1 MFRKSSYLFSFVLLA
16 GLVAGSALATDYY
29 VDQGNP
35 FTFVSKL
42 QIEEGVKLSID
53 ANLPAGN
60 IIVERIDGDNIY
72 LTQDLRDTEG
82 WWFYWKFRVVG
93 AAGKKLNFHFAEP
106 SPIGVRGPAFSKDGG
121 LKWSWLG
128 SGTVKDASFSYEFNA
143 NEADVRFCF
152 TIPYQDKD
160 LQLFLKSIMPNP
172 NLVVEEHAQ
181 TKAGRLV
188 QRFRLGKI
196 NGEPEYRVLLTC
208 RHHACESMAGFV
220 LEGMMEHM
228 LTDARD
234 SKWFCDNVQVM
245 SIPFMDM
252 DGVEAGDQGKNRK
265 PRDHNRDYLG
275 ESIYNSVRQL
285 RKEIPAW
292 SGAKLKVALDL
303 HCPYIRGDDHEKI
316 CLVGSS
322 NSKMWLQQTRFSSIF
337 ESVRKGP
344 LRHKPSDNIPFGQAW
359 NTGKNYSSG
368 KSFSRWASELEGVK
382 MACTIEIPYATVR
395 GAAVTSISARALGYD
410 FARTLRK
417 YLEPL
422 D

>member
-1 MFRKSSYLFSFVLLA
+1 VCKKLSFLLSVVLA
-16 GLVAGSALATDYY
+16 FGLGAAVATAANFY

-35 FTFVSKL
+35 ITSVSKL

-53 ANLPAGN
+53 ANLPGGN
-60 IIVERIDGDNIY
+60 IIVEKIDGNDIY

-93 AAGKKLNFHFAEP
+93 AAGRKLNFHFFEP

-128 SGTVKDASFSYEFNA
+128 NNKVKDASFSYDF
-143 NEADVRFCF
+143 EADEKDIRFCF

-160 LQLFLKSIMPNP
+160 VQLFLKSIMPNS
-172 NLVVEEHAQ
+172 NLTVEEHAR
-181 TKAGRLV
+181 TKAGRVV
-188 QRFRLGKI
+188 QRLRLGKI

-208 RHHACESMAGFV
+208 RHHACESMASFV
-220 LEGMMEHM
+220 LEGMMEHI
-228 LTDARD
+228 LTDAED
-234 SKWFCDNVQVM
+234 SRWFCDNVQVM
-245 SIPFMDM
+245 AIPFMDI
-252 DGVEAGDQGKNRK
+252 DGVEEGDQGKNRK

-275 ESIYNSVRQL
+275 ESIYSSVRQL
-285 RKEIPAW
+285 RNEIPAW
-292 SGAKLKVALDL
+292 SEGKLKVALDL

-316 CLVGSS
+316 YLVGSS
-322 NSKMWLQQTRFSSIF
+322 NTKIWLQQTRFSSIF
-337 ESVRKGP
+337 ESVRTGP
-344 LRHKPSDNIPFGQAW
+344 LDHKASDNIPFGQAW
-359 NTGKNYSSG
+359 NTDKNYSSG
-368 KSFSRWASELEGVK
+368 KSCSRWASELKGVK

-395 GAAVTSISARALGYD
+395 AAAVTPLSARALGRD

-417 YLEPL
+417 YLEEL